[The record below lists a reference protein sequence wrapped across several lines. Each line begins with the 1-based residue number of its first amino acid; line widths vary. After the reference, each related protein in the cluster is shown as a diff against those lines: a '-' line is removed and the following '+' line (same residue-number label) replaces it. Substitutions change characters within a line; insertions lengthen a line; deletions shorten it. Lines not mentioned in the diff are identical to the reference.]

1 MKMIKAIDDEL
12 KRIGEAT
19 SEAFFYLRFHN
30 SFIIY
35 LIYLKYLCEI
45 GMYQIDEVIK
55 SLDLF
60 DITEDIKMYK
70 KRIDNHYLP
79 INAILRNYQDVSSKD
94 LLMDFIKTF
103 DKPIHF
109 HEDNQ
114 AIYVGISDKL
124 FGYYDINGK
133 SIYIVPD
140 HLQDI
145 YYDNYKIMDEILGIH
160 NQYLEEKDIDFSKYS
175 YLYIYDDTP
184 KYRFIK
190 DRNEYTKIDYYL
202 SLVKNVILC
211 TNYSKISNFK
221 EGRYVAKYLRTVIIS
236 TVKAYMIFRKDDND
250 EISIINYDSNKIHS
264 NDKLISI
271 IRNNRKMKN
280 VLVKTNLQGLKDNN
294 MRIGFHLYELEKENE
309 IRDIN
314 KIVDEN
320 TRYLDRLNS
329 INERVEKEIN
339 RLLNK

>member
-1 MKMIKAIDDEL
+1 MIKDIDDEL

-79 INAILRNYQDVSSKD
+79 INAILRNYQDVLAKD

-133 SIYIVPD
+133 SIYIIPD
-140 HLQDI
+140 HLQDT

-160 NQYLEEKDIDFSKYS
+160 SAIGVSNSNKK
-175 YLYIYDDTP
+175 T
-184 KYRFIK
+184 
-190 DRNEYTKIDYYL
+190 NYTKIEEENIDY
-202 SLVKNVILC
+202 
-211 TNYSKISNFK
+211 ISNNNILK
-221 EGRYVAKYLRTVIIS
+221 ESQELKINFILNIKHIKSSKKFR
-236 TVKAYMIFRKDDND
+236 VKVTNHFL
-250 EISIINYDSNKIHS
+250 
-264 NDKLISI
+264 KLIAP
-271 IRNNRKMKN
+271 
-280 VLVKTNLQGLKDNN
+280 VLLCNFYQSHLITNLP
-294 MRIGFHLYELEKENE
+294 E
-309 IRDIN
+309 
-314 KIVDEN
+314 
-320 TRYLDRLNS
+320 
-329 INERVEKEIN
+329 
-339 RLLNK
+339 